1 MKVSMIATTVAA
13 GLTMIGAVG
22 GGVFVVE
29 DRYQK
34 IVVADEQRAE
44 LNAQMELV
52 GQRLNDKIWVD
63 RWYRNAAAIRQWN
76 VYTKRDCD
84 NFKEDPRRRCLGLFA
99 QRRDIEA
106 RLRSMGIP
114 IPRVQ

>member
-1 MKVSMIATTVAA
+1 MKVSMIVTIASALA
-13 GLTMIGAVG
+13 LVG
-22 GGVFVVE
+22 TITGGVFVIE

-34 IVVADEQRAE
+34 IIVAAEQRAE
-44 LNAQMELV
+44 QNAQMELV

-63 RWYRNAAAIRQWN
+63 RWYRNASAIRQWN
-76 VYTKRDCD
+76 VYTKKDC
-84 NFKEDPRRRCLGLFA
+84 NKFKKDTRRRCLGLFA